1 MVSQLNFSRY
11 LSIALLSIFILSQ
24 LFISVTSSFSSYG
37 LKKCI
42 ISDENSPKEP
52 AFDENTLQW
61 YDSASRIGSPK
72 PSYLDGKIKAEQ
84 F

>member
-1 MVSQLNFSRY
+1 M
-11 LSIALLSIFILSQ
+11 ALLSIFILSQ

-42 ISDENSPKEP
+42 IFGENSPKEP

-61 YDSASRIGSPK
+61 YDNASRIGSPK

>member
-1 MVSQLNFSRY
+1 MYNF
-11 LSIALLSIFILSQ
+11 
-24 LFISVTSSFSSYG
+24 
-37 LKKCI
+37 
-42 ISDENSPKEP
+42 DENSPKEP